1 MKRARRKTAQRDEP
15 GATVD
20 STAGSLQTG
29 ILLMLAS
36 GVVFALLDT
45 GAKYLTD
52 ELPVLQVVWGRY
64 FFSMALLPLI
74 VGRVNPMRVARTKH
88 LALQIVRSLLLL
100 AATAF
105 FFTAL
110 RFIPLADATAI
121 SFVSPLLLTMLAI
134 PLLGETV
141 GRRRWTAVI
150 IGLIGALIVIRPG
163 FGMAGWATLLPL
175 ASALAYTFYLIA
187 TRKLCAIDPPVTI
200 FLYTGIVGT
209 LVMTAVV
216 PFFWTWPTLGGWLL
230 MIALGVLGGGGHYLV
245 IQAFRRA
252 PASALSPFT
261 FVVII
266 WTTLTGYLVFGDV
279 PDAPTI
285 AGAAVIVASGVYV
298 FYRERVVKL
307 APDGRDGA

>member
-1 MKRARRKTAQRDEP
+1 MKRTRREAAQEGQPD
-15 GATVD
+15 ATLD
-20 STAGSLQTG
+20 NTAGSLQTG
-29 ILLMLAS
+29 IVFMLAS
-36 GVVFALLDT
+36 GVLFALLDT
-45 GAKYLTD
+45 GAKYLTAD
-52 ELPVLQVVWGRY
+52 HHVFQVVWGRY

-74 VGRVNPMRVARTKH
+74 VGRVSPMRVARTNH

-175 ASALAYTFYLIA
+175 ASALAYTFYQIA
-187 TRKLCAIDPPVTI
+187 TRKLCAVDPPVTI

-209 LVMTAVV
+209 VVMSAVV
-216 PFFWTWPTLGGWLL
+216 PFFWTWPTLGGWLV
-230 MIALGVLGGGGHYLV
+230 MIALGLLGGGGHYLV

-261 FVVII
+261 FAVIL
-266 WTTLTGYLVFGDV
+266 WTTTTGYLVFGDA
-279 PDAPTI
+279 PDAPTML
-285 AGAAVIVASGVYV
+285 GAAVIVASGVYV

-307 APDGRDGA
+307 N

>member
-1 MKRARRKTAQRDEP
+1 MKRARHDTAPVDEP
-15 GATVD
+15 DATLD
-20 STAGSLQTG
+20 NTAGSLQTG
-29 ILLMLAS
+29 IVFMLAS
-36 GVVFALLDT
+36 GVLFALLDT
-45 GAKYLTD
+45 GAKYLTAD
-52 ELPVLQVVWGRY
+52 HHVFQVVWGRY

-74 VGRVNPMRVARTKH
+74 VGRVSPMRVARTNH

-175 ASALAYTFYLIA
+175 ASALAYTFYQIA
-187 TRKLCAIDPPVTI
+187 TRKLCAVDPPVTI

-209 LVMTAVV
+209 VVMSAVV
-216 PFFWTWPTLGGWLL
+216 PFFWTWPTLGGWLV
-230 MIALGVLGGGGHYLV
+230 MIALGLLGGGGHYLV

-261 FVVII
+261 FAVIL
-266 WTTLTGYLVFGDV
+266 WTTTTGYLVFGDA
-279 PDAPTI
+279 PDAPTML
-285 AGAAVIVASGVYV
+285 GAAVIVASGVYV

-307 APDGRDGA
+307 N

>member
-1 MKRARRKTAQRDEP
+1 MKRTRREAAQEGQPD
-15 GATVD
+15 ATLD
-20 STAGSLQTG
+20 NTAGSLQTG

-36 GVVFALLDT
+36 GVLFALLDT
-45 GAKYLTD
+45 GAKYLTAD
-52 ELPVLQVVWGRY
+52 HHVFQVVWGRY

-74 VGRVNPMRVARTKH
+74 VGRVSPMRVARTNH

-175 ASALAYTFYLIA
+175 ASALAYTFYQIA
-187 TRKLCAIDPPVTI
+187 TRKLCAVDPPVTI

-209 LVMTAVV
+209 VVMSAVV
-216 PFFWTWPTLGGWLL
+216 PFFWTWPTLGGWLV
-230 MIALGVLGGGGHYLV
+230 MIALGLLGGGGHYLV

-261 FVVII
+261 FAVIL
-266 WTTLTGYLVFGDV
+266 WTTTTGYLVFGDA
-279 PDAPTI
+279 PDAPTML
-285 AGAAVIVASGVYV
+285 GAAVIVASGVYV

-307 APDGRDGA
+307 N

>member
-1 MKRARRKTAQRDEP
+1 MKRARRKTAQRDET

-88 LALQIVRSLLLL
+88 LTLQIVRSLLLL

-105 FFTAL
+105 FFTAIH
-110 RFIPLADATAI
+110 FIPLADATAI
-121 SFVSPLLLTMLAI
+121 SFVAPLLLTMLAI

-141 GRRRWTAVI
+141 GRRRWSAVI

-163 FGMAGWATLLPL
+163 FGMAGWASMLPL

-279 PDAPTI
+279 PDVPTI
-285 AGAAVIVASGVYV
+285 AGAVVIVASGVYV

-307 APDGRDGA
+307 TADGRQAT

>member
-1 MKRARRKTAQRDEP
+1 MKRARRGTAQEGRPD
-15 GATVD
+15 ATLD
-20 STAGSLQTG
+20 NTAGSLQTG
-29 ILLMLAS
+29 IVLMLAS

-45 GAKYLTD
+45 GAKYLTAD
-52 ELPVLQVVWGRY
+52 YHVFQVVWGRY

-74 VGRVNPMRVARTKH
+74 VGRVSPMRVARTKH

-141 GRRRWTAVI
+141 GRRRWSAVI

-175 ASALAYTFYLIA
+175 ASALAYTFYQIA
-187 TRKLCAIDPPVTI
+187 TRKLCAVDPPVTI

-209 LVMTAVV
+209 AVMSAVV

-266 WTTLTGYLVFGDV
+266 WTTLTGYLVFGDT

-285 AGAAVIVASGVYV
+285 AGAAVIISSGVYV

-307 APDGRDGA
+307 APDGRDAT